1 LQALARRITGVPDN
15 SPIVAVGRRAIAE
28 SPLKIG
34 GKPHHAWLFS
44 DRVVYGKPAQKGTF
58 KYKGEFDLRDQ
69 TLIRNFIDTK
79 SVSNAFELVRVA
91 DRTTVVCAMPDST
104 TKQTWMVAI
113 SNAIREHMR
122 AAATRLR
129 TLLDGRLARRRRP
142 LPRRRSPRWRVERRR
157 TLSSLDA
164 RQPGAAG
171 RAAR

>member
-1 LQALARRITGVPDN
+1 
-15 SPIVAVGRRAIAE
+15 
-28 SPLKIG
+28 
-34 GKPHHAWLFS
+34 
-44 DRVVYGKPAQKGTF
+44 VYGKPAQKGTF

-129 TLLDGRLARRRRP
+129 THSTGRQRGVAG
-142 LPRRRSPRWRVERRR
+142 RRSDGARHGRTGAPTWRPPR
-157 TLSSLDA
+157 A
-164 RQPGAAG
+164 R
-171 RAAR
+171 